1 MREEIFK
8 TKRSFLIPLITIVVL
23 LFLLFL
29 ISLYKGQAGEKII
42 LALLFFI
49 PLSIAIETAKREIII
64 SDKGLIIRKFLRR
77 KEFDFTQITHLA
89 VIALKKNVY
98 FLLTTTKGSYI
109 FSNLLENH
117 ALLIR
122 SLMDRLGE
130 EKVEKEVKT
139 YLAHPVER
147 LSMIVMSW
155 IAVLV
160 LVVLI
165 ILKVTVI

>member
-1 MREEIFK
+1 
-8 TKRSFLIPLITIVVL
+8 V
-23 LFLLFL
+23 
-29 ISLYKGQAGEKII
+29 
-42 LALLFFI
+42 
-49 PLSIAIETAKREIII
+49 ETAKREIII

-160 LVVLI
+160 LVALI
-165 ILKVTVI
+165 SLKVTVI